1 MQTLFVADS
10 CSVCVFVC
18 VMYANEKA
26 LTSDS
31 LITNTEK
38 KSPSILILFS
48 LSSISSNKN
57 THSIFYYEII
67 TNIRK
72 KSQYSA
78 LAIQN
83 SQIMVV
89 FFLEPCPI

>member
-38 KSPSILILFS
+38 KVHP
-48 LSSISSNKN
+48 
-57 THSIFYYEII
+57 Y
-67 TNIRK
+67 
-72 KSQYSA
+72 
-78 LAIQN
+78 
-83 SQIMVV
+83 
-89 FFLEPCPI
+89 